1 MKSVYIGIPAYGGVE
16 AEFLNSVL
24 AGVLVCQAAGWDIT
38 YEVLP
43 GCSLITKARN
53 EITARFLKSDCDCLL
68 FLDADLVFDAGDMLR
83 LLERPE
89 DVIGSAYVRKDGSG
103 KYNVRPLEPLNEH
116 DGAWECE
123 GIATGFLKISRRAL
137 ESMAVPAYGDS
148 QTPVFFESGLFDG
161 VYWGEDY
168 LFCKRYREQGGRV
181 WLLPADIGHVGK
193 HIFRGRRE

>member
-1 MKSVYIGIPAYGGVE
+1 MRSVYIGIPAYGGVE

-24 AGVLVCQAAGWDIT
+24 AGVLVCRAAGWDIE

-53 EITARFLKSDCDCLL
+53 EIASRFLRSHCDCLL
-68 FLDADLVFDAGDMLR
+68 FLDADVVFDAADMLR
-83 LLERPE
+83 LLDRPE

-103 KYNVRPLEPLNEH
+103 KYNVRPLDSLNES

-123 GIATGFLKISRRAL
+123 GIATGFLKISRKAL
-137 ESMAVPAYGDS
+137 ESMDVPTYGAS
-148 QTPVFFESGLFDG
+148 KAFFESGMVDG
-161 VYWGEDY
+161 LYWGEDY

-193 HIFRGRRE
+193 HIFRGRR

>member
-16 AEFLNSVL
+16 ALFLNSVL
-24 AGVLVCQAAGWDIT
+24 AGVLVCREAGWDID

-43 GCSLITKARN
+43 GCSLIDKARN
-53 EITARFLKSDCDCLL
+53 DIAARFLESGRDCLL
-68 FLDADLVFDAGDMLR
+68 FLDADLTFDAADMLR

-103 KYNVRPLEPLNEH
+103 LYNVRPLEPLNQQ

-123 GIATGFLKISRRAL
+123 GIATGFLKINRRAL
-137 ESMAVPAYGDS
+137 ESLEAPMYGNTRAYF
-148 QTPVFFESGLFDG
+148 QSGIVDG

-168 LFCKRYREQGGRV
+168 NFCRMVREQGGSV
-181 WLLPADIGHVGK
+181 WMLPAEIGHVGK
-193 HIFRGRRE
+193 HTYKGRR

>member
-16 AEFLNSVL
+16 AEFLNSIL
-24 AGVLVCQAAGWDIT
+24 AGVLVCQAAGWHIE

-53 EITARFLKSDCDCLL
+53 DIADRFLKSGCDWLL

-83 LLERPE
+83 LLERSE
-89 DVIGSAYVRKDGSG
+89 DVIGSAYVKKNGSG
-103 KYNVRPLEPLNEH
+103 TYTVIPVEPH
-116 DGAWECE
+116 VQQDGAWEAG
-123 GIATGFLKISRRAL
+123 GIATGFLKISRKAL
-137 ESMAVPAYGDS
+137 ESMDAASYGDG
-148 QTPVFFESGLFDG
+148 TKAYFESGVFDG
-161 VYWGEDY
+161 RYWGEDY

-193 HIFRGRRE
+193 FTYRGAR